1 MGNRRRIYITEFD
14 FKRLEKLIEMLEETG
29 HRDKR
34 HIEVLEKEL
43 SQAKVVASKDIPLDV
58 ITMNSIVR
66 VKDLTSGEDKI
77 YQIVFPGE
85 ADLGKK
91 KVSVLAPI
99 GVALIGYRIEDTIEL
114 EAPAGV
120 RKMKVEDI
128 VYQPEAAGDYH
139 L

>member
-14 FKRLEKLIEMLEETG
+14 FKRLEKLIEMLEETE

-66 VKDLTSGEDKI
+66 VKDLTSGEDKT